1 MVQILHVT
9 VGPETRGHGTFPAH
23 DPWGNAFSRRYHPD
37 RFAKAGTPIGGY
49 LYYCGILEGIQ
60 SDLDFLRC
68 MFDLQRTSARQV
80 FCHLCDS
87 LQWLSL
93 KNPIG
98 PLNNLE
104 SLYTVYGPREGDAK
118 IISKEDWVQ
127 IHGSSPICE
136 IIGWDPER
144 TLPTFTVL
152 PFLVFLE
159 LGHVNTESKPCC
171 FSGIK
176 KNDLRTISWLHAHH
190 PPRSGSWFDIQCATR
205 PVWAYAWKHS
215 GRFIS
220 WIVGVIQAVVRF
232 GRTFCVLGVN
242 HLCKYIHWQDENIFI

>member
-1 MVQILHVT
+1 MVV
-9 VGPETRGHGTFPAH
+9 PE
-23 DPWGNAFSRRYHPD
+23 
-37 RFAKAGTPIGGY
+37 
-49 LYYCGILEGIQ
+49 
-60 SDLDFLRC
+60 
-68 MFDLQRTSARQV
+68 
-80 FCHLCDS
+80 
-87 LQWLSL
+87 
-93 KNPIG
+93 NPIG

-176 KNDLRTISWLHAHH
+176 KNDLRTIS
-190 PPRSGSWFDIQCATR
+190 
-205 PVWAYAWKHS
+205 
-215 GRFIS
+215 
-220 WIVGVIQAVVRF
+220 
-232 GRTFCVLGVN
+232 
-242 HLCKYIHWQDENIFI
+242 